1 MISIKTPP
9 YVSWTHRLSR
19 LLVRPML
26 GTRITPNNLTT
37 GRLVT
42 GIAAC
47 AAFLPGDPGWDLWG
61 GVLWLVSCLLDRA
74 DGELARLSGASSEWG
89 HRYDYYCD
97 VVVNSLF
104 FLAIGI
110 GLRNSDLGGW
120 AVVLGA
126 LSGMS
131 VAVASVWSEQ
141 FEKLSDGSDKAYAGI
156 LGFDFDDILYLFG
169 PAAWFG
175 LFPYIL
181 VGASVGAPIM
191 ALLTWVRLV
200 RLRGRRAG

>member
-9 YVSWTHRLSR
+9 HVSWTHRLSR

-26 GTRITPNNLTT
+26 GTRITPNHLTT

-47 AAFLPGDPGWDLWG
+47 AAFMPGDPDWDLWG

-141 FEKLSDGSDKAYAGI
+141 FENLSDGNDKAYAGI
-156 LGFDFDDILYLFG
+156 LGFDFDDVLYLFG

-181 VGASVGAPIM
+181 VGASVCAPIM
-191 ALLTWVRLV
+191 AVLTWVRLV
-200 RLRGRRAG
+200 RLRGRRAS

>member
-126 LSGMS
+126 LSCMS

>member
-1 MISIKTPP
+1 
-9 YVSWTHRLSR
+9 
-19 LLVRPML
+19 ML
-26 GTRITPNNLTT
+26 GTRITPNHLTT

-47 AAFLPGDPGWDLWG
+47 AAFMPGDPDWDLWG

-141 FEKLSDGSDKAYAGI
+141 FENLSDGNDKAYAGI
-156 LGFDFDDILYLFG
+156 LGFDFDDVLYLFG

-181 VGASVGAPIM
+181 VGASVCAPIM
-191 ALLTWVRLV
+191 AVLTWVRLV
-200 RLRGRRAG
+200 RLRGRRAS

>member
-37 GRLVT
+37 GRIVT